1 MQAGRPTSHPFPGPP
16 QRDASSSIP
25 TLRRLIAR
33 ADRFLL
39 LLIATVAL
47 AAIVPTLAVALL
59 FLLYGAR
66 SAPQAIWA
74 GLAHR
79 RLQRR
84 VFACAL
90 LAQRDARRP

>member
-1 MQAGRPTSHPFPGPP
+1 M
-16 QRDASSSIP
+16 P
-25 TLRRLIAR
+25 TLRRLLAR

-47 AAIVPTLAVALL
+47 AAIVLARGTTGPLVEHITTLAVASL

-66 SAPQAIWA
+66 LAPQAIWA
-74 GLAHR
+74 GLAHWR
-79 RLQRR
+79 VQGL

-90 LAQRDARRP
+90 LARRYARRA